1 MFLRTMPPAELS
13 QALVAR
19 LHARAGAVRWRVP
32 VERFGAVLEAS
43 VAHAFSDRVP
53 SARQV
58 EQYLEALHLDDL
70 ALATACA
77 DGDEQ
82 AWEHFVRE
90 VRPILYRSADAIDST
105 GGARELAD
113 SLYGDLFGV
122 REQDG
127 RRQSLFRYFHGRSRL
142 TTWIRAVLSQRH
154 IDRVRATRRIDA
166 LPEDDSPLAL
176 PSPALPPDPERL
188 KWVALIRLVLAAV
201 IATLA
206 PRDRLRLGCYYGQN
220 LKLAAIGRLLGE
232 HEATVSRHLTRT
244 KREIRDGVETRLRRD
259 HGLDEAAVAECFAAV
274 VEDAG
279 GIDLA
284 EVLGPDGDRKNDR
297 DDRST
302 VERGRSVE
310 TR

>member
-1 MFLRTMPPAELS
+1 MHQGPAAQVN

-19 LHARAGAVRWRVP
+19 LHARAGAARWRVS
-32 VERFGAVLEAS
+32 VERFGTALEAS
-43 VAHAFSDRVP
+43 AAHAFGDRVP
-53 SARQV
+53 SAREV
-58 EQYLEALHLDDL
+58 EQYLDGLHLDDL

-77 DGDEQ
+77 DGDEP

-90 VRPILYRSADAIDST
+90 VRPVLYRSADAIDQS

-142 TTWIRAVLSQRH
+142 TTWIRAVLAQRH
-154 IDRVRATRRIDA
+154 IDRVRATRRTDT

-176 PSPALPPDPERL
+176 ASPAPPPDPERTR
-188 KWVALIRLVLAAV
+188 WVTLIRLVLAAV
-201 IATLA
+201 IAGLA

-244 KREIRDGVETRLRRD
+244 KREIREGVETRLRRD
-259 HGLDEAAVAECFAAV
+259 HGLDEAAIAECFAAV
-274 VEDAG
+274 VDDAG
-279 GIDLA
+279 GIELA
-284 EVLGPDGDRKNDR
+284 EVLGPAGDRKNSE

-302 VERGRSVE
+302 GERGRRVD

>member
-1 MFLRTMPPAELS
+1 MHQGPAAQVN

-19 LHARAGAVRWRVP
+19 LHDRAGAARWRVS
-32 VERFGAVLEAS
+32 VERFGAALEAS
-43 VAHAFSDRVP
+43 AAHSFGDRVP
-53 SARQV
+53 SARDV
-58 EQYLEALHLDDL
+58 EQYLDGLHLDDL

-77 DGDEQ
+77 DGDEL

-90 VRPILYRSADAIDST
+90 VRPVLYRSADAIDQS

-142 TTWIRAVLSQRH
+142 TTWIRAVLAQRH
-154 IDRVRATRRIDA
+154 IDRVRATRRTDT

-176 PSPALPPDPERL
+176 ASPAPPPDPERTR
-188 KWVALIRLVLAAV
+188 WVTLIRLVLAAV
-201 IATLA
+201 VAGLT

-244 KREIRDGVETRLRRD
+244 KREIREGVETRLRRD
-259 HGLDEAAVAECFAAV
+259 HCLGEAAIAECFASV
-274 VEDAG
+274 VDDAG
-279 GIDLA
+279 GIELA
-284 EVLGPDGDRKNDR
+284 EVLSPAGDRKNPE

-302 VERGRSVE
+302 GERGRRVD